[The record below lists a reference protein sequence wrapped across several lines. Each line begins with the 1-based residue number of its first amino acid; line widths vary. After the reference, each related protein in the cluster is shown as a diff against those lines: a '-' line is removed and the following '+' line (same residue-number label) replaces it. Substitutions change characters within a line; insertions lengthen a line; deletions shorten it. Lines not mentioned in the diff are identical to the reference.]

1 MNRRSFLATASLLVG
16 ARAVAQEY
24 PRVVPGRA
32 LEFPRDFGAH
42 PDFRNEWWYITGWV
56 KDGNGTPSGIQ
67 ITFFRNRPRVAETNP
82 SKFAARQLLF
92 AHAAIADAKLG
103 RLRYDERAARAGF
116 GLAEASESST
126 DVRIDDWSLRLAGRE
141 YLARVLAR
149 DFRFELRF
157 AQRVPVLL
165 QGEAGFSRKGHSL
178 ANASYYY
185 SEPQLRVTGSVAI
198 GGAETSVTGSAWL
211 DHEWSSE
218 PLAPGA
224 AGWDW
229 TGLNF
234 GDGGALMAFRMRDR
248 AGGTLWAGG
257 ALRSADGG
265 VRNLDPGAVR
275 FEATRRWRSPHTG
288 VDYPVAMQVRA
299 GTASY
304 VLEPLMDDQEL
315 DARASTGTVYWE
327 GAVRAL
333 SEGREIGS
341 GYLELTG
348 YGKPL
353 TL

>member
-1 MNRRSFLATASLLVG
+1 MNRRRFLATSSLLL
-16 ARAVAQEY
+16 ATSSVAEDY
-24 PRVVPGRA
+24 PRVVPGHG

-42 PDFRNEWWYITGWV
+42 PDFRNEWWYVTGWV
-56 KDGNGTPSGIQ
+56 KDGNGAPYGVQ
-67 ITFFRNRPRVAETNP
+67 ITFFRNRPRVAETSP
-82 SKFAARQLLF
+82 SRFAPRQLLF
-92 AHAAIADAKLG
+92 AHAAIADPKLG

-116 GLAEASESST
+116 GLAEASDAST
-126 DVRIDDWSLRLAGRE
+126 DARIDDWSLELAGRE

-157 AQRVPVLL
+157 AETQAVLL
-165 QGEAGFSRKGHSL
+165 QGDAGFSRKGSAL
-178 ANASYYY
+178 AHASYYY
-185 SEPQLRVTGSVAI
+185 SEPQLNVSGSIAIDSADKRVTG
-198 GGAETSVTGSAWL
+198 TAWL

-218 PLAPGA
+218 PLASGA

-229 TGLNF
+229 TGLNLV
-234 GDGGALMAFRMRDR
+234 DGGALMAFRMRDR

-257 ALRSADGG
+257 ALRSADG
-265 VRNLDPGAVR
+265 RSRSFDPDAIR
-275 FEATRRWRSPHTG
+275 FEAKRRWRSPHTG
-288 VDYPVAMQVRA
+288 VEYPVAMEVSA

-333 SEGREIGS
+333 SQGREAGR